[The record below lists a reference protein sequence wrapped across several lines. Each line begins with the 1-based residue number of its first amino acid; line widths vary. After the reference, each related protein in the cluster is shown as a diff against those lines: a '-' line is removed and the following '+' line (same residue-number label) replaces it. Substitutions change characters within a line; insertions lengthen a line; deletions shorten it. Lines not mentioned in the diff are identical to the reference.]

1 MKTGGIKNYLNNW
14 NNVCD
19 FGGSLCYLV
28 FAALTIY
35 MDVEHDTESMTHVV
49 CVYLLTIAIF
59 NGVFRAF
66 VTVLRMNEETRFVM
80 TMLILILE

>member
-1 MKTGGIKNYLNNW
+1 MKSNGMRNYLNNW
-14 NNVCD
+14 NNCFD
-19 FGGSLCYLV
+19 CGGSLCYLT

-35 MDVEHDTESMTHVV
+35 MDLEHDTESMTHVV